1 MPMSAFTVPCE
12 GSACF
17 YMSGEKE
24 PYDKV
29 MQIYDGIEIG
39 HQITEHFSDFTDP
52 VLMQKKPIRNWPE
65 KFGQM
70 ASKHINREA
79 QCMPGKM
86 KVLFVHGGV
95 GRSILEMLRNCQDL
109 IVDYTDTNANNL
121 QVLKHL
127 LEHRKIEWYQQ
138 VEGKLVEHMEFS
150 LNESET
156 SKKLLE
162 EKGNSLSYW
171 QADCTNMVPQ
181 LSGYTVILT
190 DFRYMDAAKEI
201 TLLASKLIEGGLLIM
216 GGIEEVAGTGSSS
229 GRSSPIRQAH
239 NLSVLNRY
247 FDEVP
252 CDEALESYAHIYK
265 ETRNKHQYAVSNFT
279 VWRKKMKIKVDENET
294 DEDTETSTLRS
305 DSTAAYYEDQNILT
319 SYDQFHFGHGL
330 LGIRNFPERMA
341 EVCIEACKK
350 FKIQFGVALDA
361 GCGPGR
367 TAMELCKAFTK
378 VEAYDYSE
386 SFVDMMLLNK
396 YLKGLNNLTAY
407 QGDSH
412 IQNQLT
418 SEKFDLI
425 FGCNL
430 IDRLH
435 TPIEWVKQSQAML
448 REGGLLIIASPYT
461 WKPEHTAVE
470 NWLGGYH
477 KNAENYFTVDGL
489 KEALMPNLVLLEEK
503 KIPFVIPDADG
514 TFQYTYS
521 NCTIFGDPSKEIL
534 FKN

>member
-1 MPMSAFTVPCE
+1 MPMSAFTAPCE
-12 GSACF
+12 GPSCF
-17 YMSGEKE
+17 NVSSEKE
-24 PYDKV
+24 PCDKV

-52 VLMQKKPIRNWPE
+52 VLMLKKPIKNWPE

-79 QCMPGKM
+79 QCVSGKI

-109 IVDYTDTNANNL
+109 IVDYTDTNANNSK
-121 QVLKHL
+121 VLKHL

-150 LNESET
+150 LNECET

-162 EKGNSLSYW
+162 EKGNSLFYW
-171 QADCTNMVPQ
+171 QADCTNMEPQ

-190 DFRYMDAAKEI
+190 GFRNKDAAKEI

-216 GGIEEVAGTGSSS
+216 GVIEEVAETGSSS

-239 NLSVLNRY
+239 NLSVFNRY

-252 CDEALESYAHIYK
+252 CDEALESYPHIYK

-279 VWRKKMKIKVDENET
+279 VWRKKMKSKVDENET

-305 DSTAAYYEDQNILT
+305 DSTAAYYEDQNILA

-412 IQNQLT
+412 IQNQIT
-418 SEKFDLI
+418 TEKFDLI

-489 KEALMPNLVLLEEK
+489 KEALMPNLVLLEER

-534 FKN
+534 LKN